1 MKSPR
6 LAGGPARRGWRHSSR
21 DVAASPGPAQPLPPA
36 RRLLHAALI
45 ALGWLLF
52 AWSWMHVT
60 ADRPA
65 LGELK
70 WLLLAALL
78 AVPVLTLSWVAHN
91 VGIYRRKGPRR
102 AVPPVVMRHELDFNG
117 RRVDAD
123 WTALAA
129 ARRVEIVI
137 DGDAKRFVARGPA

>member
-1 MKSPR
+1 MRSPQR
-6 LAGGPARRGWRHSSR
+6 DTGPLRRWWRHSSR

-45 ALGWLLF
+45 ALGWLVF
-52 AWSWMHVT
+52 AWSWMRVT

-102 AVPPVVMRHELDFNG
+102 AVTPVVMRHEVDFNG
-117 RRVDAD
+117 RRIQAD
-123 WTALAA
+123 WATLAA
-129 ARRVEIVI
+129 ARRVEILI
-137 DGDAKRFVARGPA
+137 DGDAKRFVAQEPG